1 MARRNLSR
9 SLFRL
14 IRCISMTQLNESAA
28 PPPLLE
34 SSARLRVAPAPTE
47 PGLESARALASPE
60 PVVKMSAAHLIF
72 IVLGAMVF
80 LYLARPV
87 VLPVFLASVAGMTL
101 KPLIRWLSGYRV
113 PPAFSAAVVLVLLIS
128 TSGIGF
134 FYLGQPAMRWMN
146 EAPQHM
152 TELRQRTQKLFPRL
166 ERFSQAAAAVN
177 NLGATKDERKEEQK
191 NAPTVEVRD
200 ARGASVILNWT
211 GTLLVGIAETL
222 VLIYLL
228 LASGDLFMQ
237 KLVHIM
243 PTLSDKKRAVEMSHE
258 VQRNISNYLFSVS
271 LINVGLGVFA
281 GTGLY
286 LIGVPNAAMWGMILT
301 LFNYVPYFGPVLG
314 MLLLGMVGLI
324 SFDTVWLSVLPFSWY
339 LLLHLVEANL
349 VTPMVLGR
357 RFTLNPV
364 VIFISLIFWTW
375 LWGVP
380 GALLSVPILV
390 SIKAIAERVPA
401 LAHVNEFLTS

>member
-1 MARRNLSR
+1 
-9 SLFRL
+9 
-14 IRCISMTQLNESAA
+14 MTQLNEPAA
-28 PPPLLE
+28 ASPILE
-34 SSARLRVAPAPTE
+34 SSARLRAAAVPTE
-47 PGLESARALASPE
+47 PGLESAPALATTQ
-60 PVVKMSAAHLIF
+60 PVVKTSVAQIILIL
-72 IVLGAMVF
+72 LGAVVY

-134 FYLGQPAMRWMN
+134 FYPGQPALRWMN

-152 TELRQRTQKLFPRL
+152 TELRQRTQKLFPCL
-166 ERFSQAAAAVN
+166 ERFSQEAAAVN
-177 NLGATKDERKEEQK
+177 NLGATKEERKEEQK
-191 NAPTVEVRD
+191 NAPTLEVRD
-200 ARGASVILNWT
+200 GRGASVIRNWT
-211 GTLLVGIAETL
+211 GTLLVGIAEIL

-258 VQRNISNYLFSVS
+258 IQRNISNYLFSVS
-271 LINVGLGVFA
+271 LINIGLGVFA
-281 GTGLY
+281 GAGLY
-286 LIGVPNAAMWGMILT
+286 LIGVPNTAIW
-301 LFNYVPYFGPVLG
+301 G
-314 MLLLGMVGLI
+314 MLL
-324 SFDTVWLSVLPFSWY
+324 
-339 LLLHLVEANL
+339 
-349 VTPMVLGR
+349 
-357 RFTLNPV
+357 TL
-364 VIFISLIFWTW
+364 FWTW

-380 GALLSVPILV
+380 GALLSVPVLV

-401 LAHVNEFLTS
+401 LAHVNEFLTN

>member
-1 MARRNLSR
+1 
-9 SLFRL
+9 
-14 IRCISMTQLNESAA
+14 MTQLNEPAA
-28 PPPLLE
+28 PPLLE
-34 SSARLRVAPAPTE
+34 SSARLRAAAAPTE

-60 PVVKMSAAHLIF
+60 PVGKMSAAHLIF
-72 IVLGAMVF
+72 ILLGAMVF

-101 KPLIRWLSGYRV
+101 KPLIRWLSGCRV

-314 MLLLGMVGLI
+314 MLLLGIVGLI

-380 GALLSVPILV
+380 GALMSVPILV